1 MSNVFDNLSDEAKI
15 WAMWIGYLGV
25 CIGVSYLMYKA
36 FAVMVGKAV
45 ATELIK
51 AGVIAV
57 L

>member
-1 MSNVFDNLSDEAKI
+1 MSNVFDNLSDEAKV

-25 CIGVSYLMYKA
+25 CVGVSYLMYKA

-45 ATELIK
+45 ATELVK
-51 AGVIAV
+51 AGVVAV

>member
-1 MSNVFDNLSDEAKI
+1 MSDVWNGLSDEARY
-15 WAMWIGYLGV
+15 WAIIIGYVGA
-25 CIGVSYLMYKA
+25 CIGLTYLMYKA

>member
-1 MSNVFDNLSDEAKI
+1 MSDVFDNLSDDAKA
-15 WAMWIGYLGV
+15 WAFWIGYLGV
-25 CIGVSYLMYKA
+25 CIGISYIMYKA

-45 ATELIK
+45 ATELVK